1 MKTTLKDDLAKIFPS
16 LDEEAKKELL
26 DSKEDIHLAEADIKK
41 FTEKYHYSLEEL
53 KEIKREI
60 LRGKDEYE
68 ILNRIRT
75 LGFIERSW
83 GIIGQ
88 SFKSITEEKLANMNA
103 KDLVKIIDILIGKIR
118 LLQNESTS
126 ISETRIKDLSDEKL
140 EREISK
146 LEAILGEEDEPI
158 PKEST
163 PKRTVSNRKRVP
175 RKFSKS

>member
-1 MKTTLKDDLAKIFPS
+1 MKTKLKTDLSKIFPS
-16 LDEEAKKELL
+16 LEEEIKKELL
-26 DSKEDIHLAEADIKK
+26 ESKDDIHLAEADVKK

-53 KEIKREI
+53 KEIKREL

-88 SFKSITEEKLANMNA
+88 SFKSITKDKLDELNA
-103 KDLVKIIDILIGKIR
+103 KDLVKVIDILIGKIR

-126 ISETRIKDLSDEKL
+126 ISETRIRDLSDEKL
-140 EREISK
+140 EKEISK
-146 LEAILGEEDEPI
+146 LEAILGEENESI
-158 PKEST
+158 PEEST